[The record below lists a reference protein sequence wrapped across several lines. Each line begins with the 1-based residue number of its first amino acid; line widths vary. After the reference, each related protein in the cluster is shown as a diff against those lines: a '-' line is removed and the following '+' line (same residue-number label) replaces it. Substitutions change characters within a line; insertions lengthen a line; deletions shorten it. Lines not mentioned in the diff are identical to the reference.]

1 MIRAR
6 VALTG
11 IALVVACGGE
21 SVPTDDPGP
30 RSGPPCPTSLEELSS
45 QVFQVSCVDAGCHGS
60 NDRAGGLDLQASAL
74 EAELFGAAAALCD
87 GEVRVVP
94 GDAMSSYLIDKLRG
108 TGCGAPMPILQPLP
122 TETIDCIEAWIDGL
136 EPLDACETCGAGQL
150 CIDLG
155 TDPAHCGTCGNACP
169 ATSSCIAG
177 TCSCPGSQSICNES
191 CVDLTSDRANCGTCG
206 TDCGEFFCVDGQ
218 CAADCGGLSECSG
231 ACVDLS
237 NDADNCGACDN
248 ACGTGSS
255 CIDGQCQCGDT
266 TVSLTSDIQP
276 IFTASCA
283 SSGCHDGSN
292 GPGGG
297 PGGGPTSLDLT
308 AGNALQSLL
317 DTTTPCGDV
326 LVPGDP
332 ASSVLIGKLD
342 GTELCNGSLMPKG
355 NGSLSAEDIDLIAT
369 WVCQGAPS
377 N

>member
-21 SVPTDDPGP
+21 PVPTEDPGP

-94 GDAMSSYLIDKLRG
+94 GDAMSSYLVDKLRG

-169 ATSSCIAG
+169 ATSSCIDG

-191 CVDLTSDRANCGTCG
+191 CVDLTSDRANCGTSVADLMPG
-206 TDCGEFFCVDGQ
+206 SRTGSVARIDLATAGAETAGDLVTDADLVGRVRLQQGLGIGVDSDELDAHQLGPDHAVDGV
-218 CAADCGGLSECSG
+218 AATP
-231 ACVDLS
+231 
-237 NDADNCGACDN
+237 AD
-248 ACGTGSS
+248 
-255 CIDGQCQCGDT
+255 
-266 TVSLTSDIQP
+266 SDDP
-276 IFTASCA
+276 DE
-283 SSGCHDGSN
+283 GE
-292 GPGGG
+292 
-297 PGGGPTSLDLT
+297 
-308 AGNALQSLL
+308 
-317 DTTTPCGDV
+317 V
-326 LVPGDP
+326 L
-332 ASSVLIGKLD
+332 
-342 GTELCNGSLMPKG
+342 
-355 NGSLSAEDIDLIAT
+355 
-369 WVCQGAPS
+369 
-377 N
+377 